1 MASRRV
7 PLWLAVLA
15 AALPMFMTTLDNLVV
30 TTALPAIH
38 RDLGAGIDDLQW
50 VTNAYTLAF
59 AALMLFAVGLGDR
72 FGRRRLF
79 VIGIVVFTAA
89 SAAAALSDSTAW
101 LITARALQGVGAAA
115 VLPLSLAL
123 LAAAVPDRLRPAAI
137 GIWGGVSGLGVAL
150 GPVIGGAVVQGWS
163 WSAIFWLNVPVG
175 IIAVPLAILALP
187 EGFGAR
193 ARADVPGVVLASTG
207 ITAVVY
213 GLVRGNDLG
222 WTSAAI
228 LTALL
233 GGAVL
238 LAAFLVWES
247 RTASPLLPLRL
258 FRIRSFSVSN
268 AIGLV
273 FSFGAFGSVFLLVQ
287 FLQVVQGKSPLTAGL
302 MTMPWTLAPMVV
314 APLAGLIAPR
324 VGTRLLIGTGLAS
337 LAAGIGWIGLVLADD
352 VTYGAMLPGFV
363 LAGIGMGLVFAPI
376 STAVLA
382 DVQPDDHAKA
392 SGTNSTLREIG
403 TALGVAVLTAVFTG
417 AGGTLTPTGFTAA
430 AQPAVLTGA
439 AVTAL
444 AALLA
449 ILLPSG
455 RAPRTTPTSE
465 PAQPA
470 ALPAP
475 AATPVPA
482 A

>member
-1 MASRRV
+1 MNPRRV

-15 AALPMFMTTLDNLVV
+15 SALPMFMTTLDNLVV

-79 VIGIVVFTAA
+79 LGGIVVFTLA
-89 SAAAALSDSTAW
+89 SAAAAMSDSIGW
-101 LITARALQGVGAAA
+101 LIAARAVQGVGAAA
-115 VLPLSLAL
+115 VMPLSLAL
-123 LAAAVPDRLRPAAI
+123 LAAAVPDRLRAAAI

-163 WSAIFWLNVPVG
+163 WSAIFWLNAPVG
-175 IIAVPLAILALP
+175 VLAVPLALLALR
-187 EGFGAR
+187 EGFGGR
-193 ARADVPGVVLASTG
+193 MRSDVPGVVLASAG
-207 ITAVVY
+207 ITSLVY
-213 GLVRGNDLG
+213 GIVRGNELG
-222 WTSAAI
+222 WSDGRI
-228 LTALL
+228 LTALVA
-233 GGAVL
+233 GAALL
-238 LAAFLVWES
+238 LAFVAWES
-247 RTASPLLPLRL
+247 RTATPLLPLRL
-258 FRIRSFSVSN
+258 FRIRTFSVAN
-268 AIGLV
+268 VIGLV

-363 LAGIGMGLVFAPI
+363 LAGLGMGLVFAPI

-382 DVQPDDHAKA
+382 EVDGPDHARA

-439 AVTAL
+439 AVTAV

-449 ILLPSG
+449 VLLPAG
-455 RAPRTTPTSE
+455 RVPRVTPE
-465 PAQPA
+465 PARPA
-470 ALPAP
+470 VLPI
-475 AATPVPA
+475 PVPTA
-482 A
+482 

>member
-1 MASRRV
+1 MSRRI

-72 FGRRRLF
+72 FGRRRVFL
-79 VIGIVVFTAA
+79 VGIGVFTLA
-89 SAAAALSDSTAW
+89 SAAAALSDSIGW
-101 LITARALQGVGAAA
+101 LIAARAVQGVGAAA

-123 LAAAVPDRLRPAAI
+123 LAAAVPDRLRAAAI

-175 IIAVPLAILALP
+175 MLAVPLVLFALP
-187 EGFGAR
+187 EGYGAR
-193 ARADVPGVVLASTG
+193 LRADVPGVLLASAG
-207 ITAVVY
+207 ITSLVY
-213 GLVRGNDLG
+213 GIVRGNDLG
-222 WTSAAI
+222 WSSGWIVAA
-228 LTALL
+228 LAGGAALL
-233 GGAVL
+233 IAFVL
-238 LAAFLVWES
+238 WEA
-247 RTASPLLPLRL
+247 RTPTPLLPLRL
-258 FRIRSFSVSN
+258 FRIRTFSVAN
-268 AIGLV
+268 VIGLV

-287 FLQVVQGKSPLTAGL
+287 FLQVVQGKTPLTAGL
-302 MTMPWTLAPMVV
+302 MTLPWTLAPMVV
-314 APLAGLIAPR
+314 APLAGLVAPR
-324 VGTRLLIGTGLAS
+324 VGTRLLIGSGLAS
-337 LAAGIGWIGLVLADD
+337 LAAGIGWIGVVLADD

-363 LAGIGMGLVFAPI
+363 LAGVGMGLVFAPI

-382 DVQPDDHAKA
+382 EVGAADHAKA

-449 ILLPSG
+449 LLLPAG
-455 RAPRTTPTSE
+455 RAPR
-465 PAQPA
+465 PAP
-470 ALPAP
+470 ALPARDGEP
-475 AATPVPA
+475 LPGARPVPA
-482 A
+482 V